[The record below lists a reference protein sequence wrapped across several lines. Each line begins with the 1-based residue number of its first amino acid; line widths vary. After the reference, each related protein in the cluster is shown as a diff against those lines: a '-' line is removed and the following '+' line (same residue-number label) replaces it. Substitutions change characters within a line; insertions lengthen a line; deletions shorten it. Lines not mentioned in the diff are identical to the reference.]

1 MAPDG
6 VGEGAARGGEEA
18 ELTEGGLSV
27 ELHDLG
33 VVADDGDGAA
43 EGRGGDLGPGEVH
56 VLPRHRVELWLA
68 VVAVVEEL
76 PLRRDGDVGHCWSSE
91 REWNGIGT
99 VYSKIL
105 LRNRV
110 REQVFF
116 SSVNFFEGN

>member
-1 MAPDG
+1 M
-6 VGEGAARGGEEA
+6 
-18 ELTEGGLSV
+18 
-27 ELHDLG
+27 
-33 VVADDGDGAA
+33 
-43 EGRGGDLGPGEVH
+43 
-56 VLPRHRVELWLA
+56 LPRHRVELWLA